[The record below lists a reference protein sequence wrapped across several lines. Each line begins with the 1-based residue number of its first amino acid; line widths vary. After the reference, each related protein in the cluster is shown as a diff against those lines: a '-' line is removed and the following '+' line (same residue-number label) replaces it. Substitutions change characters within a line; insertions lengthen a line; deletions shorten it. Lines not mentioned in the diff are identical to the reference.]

1 MIGLN
6 LPGFPRGKEQDE
18 VRFHF
23 AKSLPYHKRIFLAF
37 FCLIAGLV
45 IQILTLNVILGVP
58 FIAIGVGLV
67 LARGYDSRARLKSFS
82 LDPNWTKVP
91 IERVQ
96 EIEKLETRIKRWDKD
111 ALDVS
116 NFLGGC
122 MMFVWTGIG
131 IIVALL
137 LGIFTESFR
146 VGLIVAVDTI
156 LIVIPMWFTGMRFV
170 LRQSNLGIRSRI
182 VVEQEK
188 VFRAIKRKGE
198 EFNPALQLAR
208 DRDGKTVPKD
218 ARFSISFPSPPEGFF
233 GLQAQIN
240 INVVQGSSYPYFY
253 CVLAAKPGFGLGAWE
268 RRIKE
273 TNKILV
279 EYQEDDQAE
288 VIVIRRRTTKK
299 SGYSTDTKIRR
310 AILELALDVGR
321 MICAPQ
327 SM

>member
-6 LPGFPRGKEQDE
+6 LPGFPKGKEQDE

-23 AKSLPYHKRIFLAF
+23 AKGLPYRGRIFLS
-37 FCLIAGLV
+37 LLSLVVGLF
-45 IQILTLNVILGVP
+45 IQIATLNVFPGIP
-58 FIAIGVGLV
+58 FIAVGVGIVLV
-67 LARGYDSRARLKSFS
+67 KGYDSRARLKKFS
-82 LDPNWTKVP
+82 LDPSWTTVP

-122 MMFVWTGIG
+122 MMFVWLGLG
-131 IIVALL
+131 MIVALL
-137 LGIFTESFR
+137 LGIFAESFHI
-146 VGLIVAVDTI
+146 GLIIAVDTA
-156 LIVIPMWFTGMRFV
+156 LIVIPLWFTGMRFV
-170 LRQSNLGIRSRI
+170 LRQSNLGIRARI
-182 VVEQEK
+182 IVEQEEI
-188 VFRAIKRKGE
+188 FGDIKQEGE
-198 EFNPALQLAR
+198 EFNPALMLAR
-208 DRDGKTVPKD
+208 DQDGKTVPKD
-218 ARFSISFPSPPEGFF
+218 ARFSISFPSPPEGFY

-253 CVLAAKPGFGLGAWE
+253 CVLAAKTGFGLGAWE

-299 SGYSTDTKIRR
+299 SGYSTDPKTRR
-310 AILELALDVGR
+310 AILELALNAGR
-321 MICAPQ
+321 MIC
-327 SM
+327 SS